1 MSRAFL
7 RNNLVLVVGLT
18 LPVLLMA
25 GFMVASSLPDSLSDP
40 PRHDLIFAVNEFG
53 PNTNLPVTVRLIVKD
68 QVLRAQYTHVTPQ
81 PGGAGFWKKLYRYE
95 AGSQAVRELAFGVP
109 QDVDAISGTR
119 EEIVAATADIRLDT
133 SLRSPD
139 GYELTFGDTGR
150 SGLLTE
156 LFWSS
161 YSYEPRLKKGSSS
174 VRITTGDNQPY
185 ISTGNMEFIG
195 WVVGVQ
201 PK

>member
-1 MSRAFL
+1 MSRSFL
-7 RNNLVLVVGLT
+7 RENIVLVAGIA

-25 GFMVASSLPDSLSDP
+25 GFMVASSLPSRFSDP

-53 PNTNLPVTVRLIVKD
+53 PNTSLPISVRLIVKD
-68 QVLRAQYTHVTPQ
+68 QVLKAQYTRIAPQ
-81 PGGAGFWKKLYRYE
+81 PGGYAGAWKKLYRYE

-109 QDVDAISGTR
+109 QDIEAITGTR
-119 EEIVAATADIRLDT
+119 EDTVEATADIRLDT

-150 SGLLTE
+150 SGLLTG

-174 VRITTGDNQPY
+174 VRLATGDNQPY
-185 ISTGNMEFIG
+185 ISVGNIEFIG
-195 WVVGVQ
+195 WVVGTR
-201 PK
+201 